1 MAFLTA
7 LYGLS
12 LVSVQGA
19 YFALFVVFSKN
30 NAFQHLNFEIND
42 VTGFVL
48 INLAPQNRS

>member
-19 YFALFVVFSKN
+19 YLALFVVFSKN

-42 VTGFVL
+42 VTAFVL
-48 INLAPQNRS
+48 IKVVSGLRS